1 MFKKM
6 RRSEFEVDKK
16 KSLEILTNGVYGVI
30 GTIGENGYPSVTP
43 FCHVVED
50 ETIFIHC
57 SNKTGSFLSSIKNND
72 QVAFTLVSKYRLNP
86 ADFVIDY
93 TSVMV
98 HGKAKI
104 VSNNS
109 EKIRILK
116 LFLNKY
122 SKSFME
128 KGIEHI
134 HEDLSNTAIV
144 GIKIEHITGKSRF
157 K

>member
-6 RRSEFEVDKK
+6 RRSDLEVDRK
-16 KSLEILTNGVYGVI
+16 KSLEILTNGLYGVI

-50 ETIFIHC
+50 EAIFVHC
-57 SNKTGSFLSSIKNND
+57 SNETGNFLSSIKNND
-72 QVAFTLVSKYRLNP
+72 QVAFTLVSKYNLKP

-93 TSVMV
+93 TSVMAY
-98 HGKAKI
+98 GKASI
-104 VSNNS
+104 VENNS

-116 LFLNKY
+116 LFLSKY
-122 SKSFME
+122 SKNFMG

-134 HEDLSNTAIV
+134 QEDLSNTSIV
-144 GIKIEHITGKSRF
+144 KIKIEHVTGKSRY
-157 K
+157 